1 MHIRTLQELLE
12 HSDIRTTIIYTHIA
26 KKNKLGVVSP
36 IDDMASNSIVSSIN
50 LQESLLKPL
59 KE

>member
-50 LQESLLKPL
+50 LQES
-59 KE
+59 